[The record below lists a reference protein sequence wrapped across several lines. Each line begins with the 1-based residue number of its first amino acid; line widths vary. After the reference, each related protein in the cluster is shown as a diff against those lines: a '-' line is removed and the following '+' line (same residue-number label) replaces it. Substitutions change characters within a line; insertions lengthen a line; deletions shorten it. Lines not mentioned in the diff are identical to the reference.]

1 MECHFRISKFTEN
14 PQIAVL
20 FEREA
25 ATLNKVSGIQSA
37 VLPQVLQCSHENGVY
52 FFETSSVCDHR
63 TQPSFELCSQHKEFL
78 LELADYT
85 FVENGAAEWAAQM
98 ENNLGSLGS
107 ALSWMKTMF
116 LNTATPEF
124 LANVKFDLNHGDFS
138 PWNCV
143 VENGKLAVFDWE
155 YASAPKPAFLDAVHF
170 ILKPILLKKTA
181 EVGSLIGEI
190 KKISD
195 YLREVGCAAISSEAL
210 LTIYLLDQYIL
221 YTLRSEKKTTQEQEQ
236 LDLWKKY
243 LMLLSQS
250 GKGV

>member
-1 MECHFRISKFTEN
+1 MKMACISLRHL
-14 PQIAVL
+14 PYVIIAHSHP
-20 FEREA
+20 
-25 ATLNKVSGIQSA
+25 LNFAVSTK
-37 VLPQVLQCSHENGVY
+37 N
-52 FFETSSVCDHR
+52 
-63 TQPSFELCSQHKEFL
+63 FL

-181 EVGSLIGEI
+181 
-190 KKISD
+190 
-195 YLREVGCAAISSEAL
+195 
-210 LTIYLLDQYIL
+210 
-221 YTLRSEKKTTQEQEQ
+221 
-236 LDLWKKY
+236 
-243 LMLLSQS
+243 
-250 GKGV
+250 

>member
-1 MECHFRISKFTEN
+1 M
-14 PQIAVL
+14 
-20 FEREA
+20 
-25 ATLNKVSGIQSA
+25 
-37 VLPQVLQCSHENGVY
+37 
-52 FFETSSVCDHR
+52 
-63 TQPSFELCSQHKEFL
+63 
-78 LELADYT
+78 
-85 FVENGAAEWAAQM
+85 
-98 ENNLGSLGS
+98 
-107 ALSWMKTMF
+107 
-116 LNTATPEF
+116 
-124 LANVKFDLNHGDFS
+124 ANVKFDLNHGDFS